1 MKKRMSAFLAFAAS
15 FCAFAAVSVSTEA
28 ELNAKIAAGET
39 DITLTASITSSADIN
54 IPAGVKVTLADNV
67 TLTMYYK
74 DGGKNGSDT
83 VHYLKGAGTVV
94 LGKKKIVTNEVRT
107 IPVIGGD
114 SNKFKGLTY
123 EVTEVVS
130 EGGTVSYSQSSQVS
144 CALESQLSVDGGKT
158 WVSLSSEPKAVV
170 CNVSSGINGGRSFA
184 AAYASFNDAYA
195 AAKFTSYPFSNP
207 PVVGNGKVVVLL
219 EGGKA
224 SPSGDQKT
232 IGLVVDCAGNS
243 GEIGV
248 ELKSNSFV
256 TLLNASTA
264 TSKQLT
270 NSGVVYINCSTAKAS
285 GVNTNQ
291 DTYSGQVHI
300 YDCGSVSLPSKF
312 PSGGGAFFYCGG
324 PYTMSFGTNYKV
336 YGGTFKNDPTSYLAS
351 SDLETEKGSD
361 GYWTVKDKTAAVNVA
376 AIGETGYPTLQAAV
390 DAATS
395 GAKVALLADVALAA
409 PVVVAQGKNLTIELA
424 GFDITAET
432 GALVN
437 NGTLKLEDSSNYDE
451 PSTLTT
457 SSGDLIVNNGTL
469 EVTYGTYTGDI
480 VLNSGMFTVH
490 HGEFNGELKV
500 ANGVSAQAVANLR
513 GGKYKNSVSALLAG
527 GYSEILHG
535 GFYWVGV
542 FPSVIVT
549 DSSISGAEKAWH
561 MKGLTD
567 ADRAIFVK
575 SSTFRSDYTDA
586 EWYRRAELKSMLEPY
601 TGYTIDCV
609 VRFDRGTKAETVR
622 VYAAT
627 SLSINDELDRDLAAG
642 EIYRVLS
649 SKITDTQI
657 SYSRFLGEDTYKS
670 ITLGIKNLSGEN
682 AGTVCSIEFHLCHAD
697 RITKE
702 IVTDFVISSIT
713 YRFPWAD
720 GDAIPELRE
729 DDSPETVASALEGTA
744 DAKVAEN
751 IKDVVAYNSYRAWT
765 AGVKGATAAEV
776 KSAPNAWLSYALNT
790 TNLVA
795 TPVEGDLKV
804 ESLIPSASEAGSFK
818 LELSLKDV
826 DIGAGNASPGQVQE
840 NLSRIFGLE
849 GATSL
854 EDGAFSKNNVVYS
867 FGAPVAGKVTV
878 EARPAVTGG
887 GSFFFRAKMAR

>member
-1 MKKRMSAFLAFAAS
+1 MKRFTIACLVAVVAFVASAVDVKNESELVNALSGSDKNITVTAS
-15 FCAFAAVSVSTEA
+15 FT
-28 ELNAKIAAGET
+28 
-39 DITLTASITSSADIN
+39 TSKDVT
-54 IPAGVKVTLADNV
+54 IPAGYTVTLADGV
-67 TLTMYYK
+67 TLTLGYKSEWLGLKKTYYK
-74 DGGKNGSDT
+74 LS
-83 VHYLKGAGTVV
+83 GAGTVV
-94 LGKKKIVTNEVRT
+94 EGSKKIVTKEKRT
-107 IPVIGGD
+107 LPTIGG
-114 SNKFKGLTY
+114 SNNKFSGMEY
-123 EVTEVVS
+123 DITEVVTI
-130 EGGTVSYSQSSQVS
+130 GGKLAKSGSNTIS
-144 CALESQLSVDGGKT
+144 CNVKISISVDNGVT
-158 WVSLSSEPKAVV
+158 WIQLDFSPVAVV
-170 CNVSSGINGGRSFA
+170 CNVSSGLNGGRTFA
-184 AAYASFNDAYA
+184 AAYSSFNDAYA
-195 AAKFTSYPFSNP
+195 AAKFTSYPFQATP
-207 PVVGNGKVVVLL
+207 IVTNGKVVVLL

-336 YGGTFKNDPTSYLAS
+336 YGGSFKNDPSSYLAS
-351 SDLETEKGSD
+351 SDLEAEKGTD

-395 GAKVALLADVALAA
+395 GAKVTLLADVALAS
-409 PVVVAQGKNLTIELA
+409 PVVVAEGKNLTLELA
-424 GFDITAET
+424 GFDVTAEA

-437 NGTLKLEDSSNYDE
+437 NGTMKLEDSSNYDE
-451 PSTLTT
+451 PSSMTT
-457 SSGDLIVNNGTL
+457 VAGDLIVNNGTL

-480 VLNSGMFTVH
+480 VLNSGTFTVH
-490 HGEFNGELKV
+490 HGEFNGELKI

-513 GGKYKNSVSALLAG
+513 GGKYKNSVLALLAG
-527 GYSEILHG
+527 GYSEILHE

-567 ADRAIFVK
+567 DDRAIFVN
-575 SSTFRSDYTDA
+575 SSTFRSGYTDA

-601 TGYTIDCV
+601 IGYTIDCV
-609 VRFDRGTKAETVR
+609 VRFDRGTKAGTVR

-649 SKITDTQI
+649 SRITDTQI
-657 SYSRFLGEDTYKS
+657 SYSRFLGEDAYKS
-670 ITLGIKNLSGEN
+670 ITLGIKNLSEEN

-713 YRFPWAD
+713 YRFPWAE

-729 DDSPETVASALEGTA
+729 DDSPETVASALAGTA

-751 IKDVVAYNSYRAWT
+751 IKDVAAYNSYRAWT
-765 AGVKGATAAEV
+765 TGVKGSTAAEV

-795 TPVEGDLKV
+795 TPADGDLKV
-804 ESLIPSASEAGSFK
+804 ESIAPAQDGKFT
-818 LELSLKDV
+818 LELSVKDI
-826 DIGAGNASPGQVQE
+826 DIGAGNVDDATMQE
-840 NLSRIFGLE
+840 NLARVFGIE

-854 EDGAFSKNNVVYS
+854 DDSAFSTGNVMYT
-867 FGAPVAGKVTV
+867 FGTPVDGKVTV
-878 EARPAVTGG
+878 EAKSAIDTDGR
-887 GSFFFRAKMAR
+887 FFMRAKMNP

>member
-1 MKKRMSAFLAFAAS
+1 MKKSIFGCLVAMMAFGASAANVAS
-15 FCAFAAVSVSTEA
+15 QSELESALKGSDKNITITAGFTTTKDIAIA
-28 ELNAKIAAGET
+28 EGYT
-39 DITLTASITSSADIN
+39 
-54 IPAGVKVTLADNV
+54 VTLEDGV
-67 TLTMYYK
+67 TLTLGYKSEWFGLKKTYYK
-74 DGGKNGSDT
+74 LS
-83 VHYLKGAGTVV
+83 GAGTVV
-94 LGKKKIVTNEVRT
+94 EGSKKIVTKEKRT
-107 IPVIGGD
+107 LPMVGGPN
-114 SNKFKGLTY
+114 NKFAGMEY
-123 EVTEVVS
+123 DVTEVVRT
-130 EGGTVSYSQSSQVS
+130 GGSIVKSGSNEVS
-144 CALESQLSVDGGKT
+144 CKVKTGVSVDDGAT
-158 WVSLSSEPKAVV
+158 WTQLDFSAVAVV
-170 CNVSSGINGGRSFA
+170 CNVSSGLNGGRTYV
-184 AAYASFNDAYA
+184 AAYSSFNDAYA
-195 AAKFTSYPFSNP
+195 AAKFTSYPFQATP
-207 PVVGNGKVVVLL
+207 IVTNGKVVVLL
-219 EGGKA
+219 EGGTA

-336 YGGTFKNDPTSYLAS
+336 YGGSFKNDPSSYLAS
-351 SDLETEKGSD
+351 SDLEAEKGTD

-409 PVVVAQGKNLTIELA
+409 PVVVAHGKNLTIELA

-480 VLNSGMFTVH
+480 VLNSGTFTVH

-513 GGKYKNSVSALLAG
+513 GGKYKNSVLALLAG
-527 GYSEILHG
+527 GYSEILHE

-609 VRFDRGTKAETVR
+609 VRFDRGTKAGTVR

-649 SKITDTQI
+649 SRITDTQI
-657 SYSRFLGEDTYKS
+657 SYSRFLGEDAYKS

-682 AGTVCSIEFHLCHAD
+682 AGTVCSIEFHLCHTD
-697 RITKE
+697 RISKE

-713 YRFPWAD
+713 YRFPWAE

-729 DDSPETVASALEGTA
+729 DDSPETVASALAGTA

-751 IKDVVAYNSYRAWT
+751 IKDVAAYNSYRAWT

-776 KSAPNAWLSYALNT
+776 KAAPNAWLSYALNT

-804 ESLIPSASEAGSFK
+804 ESLVPSASEAGSFK

-826 DIGAGNASPGQVQE
+826 DIGAGNASPEQVQE

-867 FGAPVAGKVTV
+867 FGAPVGGKVTV

>member
-1 MKKRMSAFLAFAAS
+1 MTMEKRIVAFLTFVVS
-15 FCAFAAVSVSTEA
+15 ICAFASVSVSTEA

-54 IPAGVKVTLADNV
+54 IPAGVKVALADNV

-83 VHYLKGAGTVV
+83 IHYLKGDGTVV
-94 LGKKKIVTNEVRT
+94 LGKKKIVTKEVRT
-107 IPVIGGD
+107 LPLIGGD

-123 EVTEVVS
+123 EVTEIVS
-130 EGGTVSYSQSSQVS
+130 EGGSVSYSESSQVS
-144 CALESQLSVDGGKT
+144 CKMESQLSVDGGAT

-170 CNVSSGINGGRSFA
+170 CNVSSGLNGGRTFA
-184 AAYASFNDAYA
+184 AAYSSFNDAYA
-195 AAKFTSYPFSNP
+195 AAKFTSYPFNNP

-219 EGGKA
+219 EGAKA

-270 NSGVVYINCSTAKAS
+270 NSGVAYINCATAKAS

-291 DTYSGQVHI
+291 DTYTGQVHI

-312 PSGGGAFFYCGG
+312 PSGGGAFFYRGG
-324 PYTMSFGTNYKV
+324 PYAMSFGTNYKV

-351 SDLETEKGSD
+351 SDLEAEKGSD
-361 GYWTVKDKTAAVNVA
+361 GYWMVKDKTAAVDVA

-395 GAKVALLADVALAA
+395 GAKVSLLADVALAV
-409 PVVVAQGKNLTIELA
+409 PVVVAQSKNLTLELA
-424 GFDITAET
+424 GFDIAAET

-437 NGTLKLEDSSNYDE
+437 NGILKLEDSSNYDE
-451 PSTLTT
+451 PSTMMTVA
-457 SSGDLIVNNGTL
+457 GDLIVNNGTL
-469 EVTYGTYTGDI
+469 EITYGTYTGDI
-480 VLNSGMFTVH
+480 LLNSGTFTVH
-490 HGEFNGELKV
+490 HGEFNGELKT
-500 ANGVSAQAVANLR
+500 ANGVVPSSVANLR
-513 GGKYKNSVSALLAG
+513 GGKYKNSVLAFLAAD
-527 GYSEILHG
+527 YCEIFHNGL
-535 GFYWVGV
+535 YWVGEP
-542 FPSVIVT
+542 PSVILT
-549 DSSISGAEKAWH
+549 DSSISGAEKAWN
-561 MKGLTD
+561 MKGLSDT
-567 ADRAIFVK
+567 DRAIFVN

-586 EWYRRAELKSMLEPY
+586 QWYRRAELKSMLEPY

-609 VRFDRGTKAETVR
+609 VRFDRSTKAGSVR

-649 SKITDTQI
+649 SKITDSQI
-657 SYSRFLGEDTYKS
+657 SYSRFLGEDAYKS

-682 AGTVCSIEFHLCHAD
+682 SGTVCSIEFHLCHTD

-702 IVTDFVISSIT
+702 IVTDFVISSVS
-713 YRFPWAD
+713 YRFPWAAE
-720 GDAIPELRE
+720 DAIPELRE
-729 DDSPETVASALEGTA
+729 DDSPETVAAALEGTA

-751 IKDVVAYNSYRAWT
+751 IKDVATYGKYRKWI
-765 AGVKGATAAEV
+765 AGVKDATAAEV
-776 KSAPNAWLSYALNT
+776 KVAPNAWLSYALNT

-804 ESLIPSASEAGSFK
+804 DSILPLQDGFFTM
-818 LELSLKDV
+818 ELSVRDV
-826 DIGAGNASPGQVQE
+826 DIGMGNVDDATVQE
-840 NLSRIFGLE
+840 NLAKIFSIE
-849 GATSL
+849 GATLL
-854 EDGAFSKNNVVYS
+854 EALAFSTENVVYS
-867 FGAPVAGKVTV
+867 FGVPVGGKVTV
-878 EARPAVTGG
+878 EVKPVVSDG
-887 GSFFFRAKMAR
+887 GSIFFRARMNP